1 MTDRVGQ
8 RFGDYRL
15 TSFIGRGGFGDVYLG
30 QHVTNN
36 TLVAIKLMETKLDA
50 DDLKLFIQETSTIFR
65 MKHPRIVQMLDFG
78 ISSDGIPFLAMA
90 YAPNGTLRQ
99 RHPKGSQLPLAT
111 IVPYVTP
118 IADALQF
125 VHDQKRVH
133 CDVKPENILLG
144 PNNELWLSDFGISI
158 ISRTS
163 SMRSPSSITGTAC
176 YMAPEQ
182 FRGRPEPASD
192 QYALAVMVYEWLSGT
207 PPFAQGDFI
216 QLGYQHAHEPVP
228 PLRGKVATIPIDVE
242 QAIMTALAKEAA
254 LRFGSVKAFAYA
266 LEQAATRTEVVVPP
280 NISFSYPSPP
290 VRIVPQPAPVKTS
303 IESSYA
309 GPSVPYR
316 QPAPPPAPV
325 RRSIEDPAMVY
336 QHDTPAITVQT
347 QQPASVSPGLAQT
360 GVNRPHPP
368 GVTVVAIVILIYDIL
383 CLNTGI
389 TNMDIHQ
396 YLLGV
401 MLLVCGIITAIAI
414 YGLWRLRRWGYW
426 ATIISMIL
434 LLLPGII
441 MLIIFNVILTLA
453 ISLPILIYLLTS
465 KKARAAFRK

>member
-15 TSFIGRGGFGDVYLG
+15 MRFIGRGGFGDVYQG

-36 TLVAIKLMETKLDA
+36 TLAAIKLMETKLDA

-99 RHPKGSQLPLAT
+99 RHPKGTRQPLAT
-111 IVPYVTP
+111 VVSYVTP

-163 SMRSPSSITGTAC
+163 SMRSPSSITGTAY

-182 FRGRPEPASD
+182 FRGHPEPASD

-228 PLRGKVATIPIDVE
+228 PLRDKASNISPDVE
-242 QAIMTALAKEAA
+242 QVVMAALAKEPKQ
-254 LRFGSVKAFAYA
+254 RFGSVKAFAYA
-266 LEQAATRTEVVVPP
+266 LEQSTKRTEVVVPP
-280 NISFSYPSPP
+280 NISFSHPAQS
-290 VRIVPQPAPVKTS
+290 VRIAPPPAPVKTS
-303 IESSYA
+303 IESPVTTY
-309 GPSVPYR
+309 
-316 QPAPPPAPV
+316 QHNPPA
-325 RRSIEDPAMVY
+325 S
-336 QHDTPAITVQT
+336 AILLQT
-347 QQPASVSPGLAQT
+347 QQPSISSLGLAKT
-360 GVNRPHPP
+360 GVNRSRPP
-368 GVTVVAIVILIYDIL
+368 GVTVVASVMFLYDTLYLIG
-383 CLNTGI
+383 GI
-389 TNMDIHQ
+389 ISIIIHQ
-396 YLLGV
+396 FLLGII
-401 MLLVCGIITAIAI
+401 LLVVGIIAVFPISA
-414 YGLWRLRRWGYW
+414 LWRLRKSGYS
-426 ATIISMIL
+426 AMIIYLIL
-434 LLLPGII
+434 LLSFVFFFSHTLVSAI
-441 MLIIFNVILTLA
+441 VILAVPLIVLIFLLA
-453 ISLPILIYLLTS
+453 S
-465 KKARAAFRK
+465 KNVRAAFRKR